1 MTDTIMLEV
10 PARGGRISDLA
21 DGQGRILRLHDITAS
36 SLGHASHANPD
47 RKPINVANQTESPT
61 RTGGRVTIER
71 KPDEGDG
78 PAVIHRLN
86 DERYQRWRNL
96 IAGFLI
102 HASRGII
109 RHDGQHEYA
118 AVLCGPHAAIPFDP
132 LHRPIRLYSG
142 ITAIPWTMAVLT
154 ARNSAALPCPV
165 AA

>member
-1 MTDTIMLEV
+1 MTDTIMLEA

-21 DGQGRILRLHDITAS
+21 DGQGRILRLHDLTAS
-36 SLGHASHANPD
+36 SLGHTSH
-47 RKPINVANQTESPT
+47 ANQTESPT

-118 AVLCGPHAAIPFDP
+118 AVLCGPHAAMPFDP
-132 LHRPIRLYSG
+132 LHRTIRLYSG

>member
-1 MTDTIMLEV
+1 MTDTIMLEA

-21 DGQGRILRLHDITAS
+21 DGQGRILRLHDLTAS
-36 SLGHASHANPD
+36 SLGHTSH
-47 RKPINVANQTESPT
+47 ANQTESPT

-118 AVLCGPHAAIPFDP
+118 AVLCGPHAAMPFDS